1 MDQRAETLLRLGKDR
16 ALAHQVLFGHR
27 HPDATPDFHYNIIN
41 VWHSIDPYAQVIAF
55 REAGKSTIA
64 EEAIVI
70 GALFRSF
77 RNAIV
82 IGENQ
87 PRAIDRLA
95 AIAHELMHNEH
106 IIDLFGDQVGKT
118 WGAEKI
124 ILRNGVVIQ
133 ALGRRMEVRGM
144 KHLDMRPD
152 ILFGDDLESEEHVK
166 DANTRHDTLR
176 WLFAEV
182 IPALDK
188 RHRVR
193 IQATPLDV
201 DALPITLARMPDWY
215 TLKVPI
221 KYRDPKTNDWVAAWP
236 ARYPLDWIDAKEETM
251 RGIGLHHEFQ
261 REYMCEAEDPKQKT
275 FNVGMFKV
283 VPRERIWQPV
293 WAMYDPARTT
303 NARSSTTGFAAWSWI
318 GNRLVVWDGDGLRLK
333 PDEIIEHMFKTATEY
348 NPVAIGVEKDGL
360 EEFLMQ
366 PLRHE
371 MVKRGHM
378 LPIEPLRAPKGKLD
392 FIAGLQPLFHAGEVE
407 WAKALPGLQAQFLSF
422 PTGKI
427 DGPNALAYAIK
438 LRPGL
443 PFYEN
448 FSNSHVALDLL
459 RFEREPCWLAVNA
472 TEAMTTA
479 VLMQQVHSTL
489 HVLADWV
496 LEGDPG
502 MVLDDIV
509 RGARLEIGAGR
520 HDKLRLIAPAD
531 HWSGYSA
538 VGLRGAASKAAVEL
552 RRGGDIVA
560 GREVI
565 RGYLKQHV
573 KELPAFR
580 VAVSARWTLNA
591 MAAGYCREITT
602 SGVVKEVAK
611 PGIYQ
616 VLMEGVEAFAALL
629 KAGILGEEQATN
641 WGYTSQGV
649 PYKTILPQPRG
660 SNETKSNFLR
670 PDDNLNTSR
679 TLRRR

>member
-1 MDQRAETLLRLGKDR
+1 MDERAETILLFGRNR
-16 ALAHQVLFGHR
+16 ALAHQSLFEHR
-27 HPDATPDFHYNIIN
+27 HPDVTPDFHYDIIN
-41 VWHSIDPYAQVIAF
+41 VWHSADVYAQVIAF
-55 REAGKSTIA
+55 REAAKSTIA

-70 GALFRSF
+70 QALFKSF
-77 RNAIV
+77 RNAIL

-95 AIAHELMHNEH
+95 AIKHELVHNEF
-106 IIDLFGDQVGKT
+106 INDLFGDQVGDT

-144 KHLDMRPD
+144 KHLDIRPD

-166 DANTRHDTLR
+166 DAATRHETLR

-188 RHRVR
+188 NHRVR

-201 DALPITLARMPDWY
+201 DALPVTLARMPDWY
-215 TLKVPI
+215 TLKIPI
-221 KYRDPKTNDWVAAWP
+221 KYRDPETNEWKAAWP
-236 ARYPLDWIDAKEETM
+236 GRYPLDWIDAKEESM
-251 RGIGLHHEFQ
+251 RSLGLHHEFQ
-261 REYMCEAEDPKQKT
+261 REYMCEAEDPAKKVFT
-275 FNVGMFKV
+275 PGMFKV
-283 VPRERIWQPV
+283 VPRARVWQPV

-318 GNRLVVWDGDGLRLK
+318 GNRLVVWDGDGLSLK
-333 PDEIIEHMFKTATEY
+333 PDEIVAHMFDFANTY
-348 NPVAIGVEKDGL
+348 NPVAIGVEQDGL

-366 PLRHE
+366 PIRLE
-371 MVKRGHM
+371 MVKRAHM
-378 LPIEPLRAPKGKLD
+378 LPIEPMRAPKGKLD
-392 FIAGLQPLFHAGEVE
+392 FIAGLQPLFNAGEVE
-407 WAKALPGLQAQFLSF
+407 FATALPGLVAQFLSY

-427 DGPNALAYAIK
+427 DGPNALAYAIR

-448 FSNSHVALDLL
+448 FSNSHVSPDLL

-472 TEAMTTA
+472 TAGVTTA
-479 VLMQQVHSTL
+479 VLMQQVRGTL

-496 LEGDPG
+496 MEGDPG
-502 MVLDDIV
+502 ATLSDIV
-509 RGARLEIGAGR
+509 RNARLEIGAGKE
-520 HDKLRLIAPAD
+520 DKLRLIAPGS
-531 HWSGYSA
+531 HWSAYSA
-538 VGLRGAASKAAVEL
+538 VGLRGAAALALVEL
-552 RRGGDIVA
+552 RKGGDELT

-573 KELPAFR
+573 KDTPAFR

-591 MAAGYCREITT
+591 LAAGYCREITKA
-602 SGVVKEVAK
+602 GMVKETAK
-611 PGIYQ
+611 PGIYA

-629 KAGILGEEQATN
+629 KAGILSDDQPANWAYTAT
-641 WGYTSQGV
+641 GV
-649 PYKTILPQPRG
+649 AYKTSLPQQQG
-660 SNETKSNFLR
+660 SHETKSNFLR
-670 PDDNLNTSR
+670 PDDNITTGSV
-679 TLRRR
+679 LRRR